1 MLLCLCGI
9 LDTCDYAFFFFSSRR
24 RHTRCA
30 LVTGVQTC
38 ALPIWGGGSWQ
49 GTWALL
55 CRHEW
60 RGCPAIVT
68 AVRELNTR
76 PQVPAGGWGC
86 LPWSLVPSPTTTPSE
101 RATCQTRPMTTRHCL
116 VTGANS
122 GVGLEFVRQ
131 LLARGARAVAPC
143 RQRSEEH
150 TSDLP

>member
-1 MLLCLCGI
+1 MRISDWSSDVCSSDLCRRWRPPGR
-9 LDTCDYAFFFFSSRR
+9 SREWR
-24 RHTRCA
+24 R
-30 LVTGVQTC
+30 G
-38 ALPIWGGGSWQ
+38 GGGSWQ

-60 RGCPAIVT
+60 RDCPAIVT

-86 LPWSLVPSPTTTPSE
+86 LRWSLVPSPTTTPSE

-116 VTGANS
+116 VTGANR

-131 LLARGARAVAPC
+131 LLARG
-143 RQRSEEH
+143 RSAEH
-150 TSDLP
+150 TSAPQYLMPN